1 MSLFLHNS
9 RHGYCEALSSQLVSR
24 YLKPF
29 RKYQHL
35 SKIIHLC
42 TYVLDICIFY
52 VFMTTVMG
60 QGRGI
65 SFKIITKLEITR
77 TREQGSRDNYCIRTM
92 EDLKRAMHI

>member
-1 MSLFLHNS
+1 M
-9 RHGYCEALSSQLVSR
+9 
-24 YLKPF
+24 
-29 RKYQHL
+29 
-35 SKIIHLC
+35 
-42 TYVLDICIFY
+42 
-52 VFMTTVMG
+52 MTVMG